1 MSEMQAKNGD
11 EAQTRAALWGLLARV
26 VIERPTPQWLDE
38 LDTELAT
45 VEAGRPLAPQ
55 LSALLVAL
63 RKSRRHPGGATVL
76 AVDRTRLL
84 SMVMHGETLSPPCES
99 AALGVAPGG
108 DRVLDVLRSYRE
120 AGYEAMAAL
129 GAPDH
134 LGNELRFVAH
144 LCRREGEALAAGDAA
159 EAQRWRAQQLRFLS
173 RHVLAWVPAHCEQLA
188 AKAATGYYA
197 AAAVLIGRACKF
209 ALDELDPFTPMLPVA
224 A

>member
-1 MSEMQAKNGD
+1 MQVQNGD
-11 EAQTRAALWGLLARV
+11 EALKRAALWALLARV
-26 VIERPTPQWLDE
+26 VIERPTPPWLDE
-38 LDTELAT
+38 LEAELSSSDA
-45 VEAGRPLAPQ
+45 APPLSSQ
-55 LSALLVAL
+55 LGNLLAAL

-84 SMVMHGETLSPPCES
+84 SMVMHGETLTPPCES
-99 AALGVAPGG
+99 AALGSAPGG

-134 LGNELRFVAH
+134 LGNELRFVSH
-144 LCRREGEALAAGDAA
+144 LCRLEGEALAAGDAA
-159 EAQRWRAQQLRFLS
+159 AAQRWRAQQLRFLS

-197 AAAVLIGRACKF
+197 AAAVLIGRACKL
-209 ALDELDPFTPMLPVA
+209 ALDELDPFTPMIPVA

>member
-1 MSEMQAKNGD
+1 MSDTKTHSAD
-11 EAQTRAALWGLLARV
+11 EALRRAAHWALLARV

-38 LDTELAT
+38 LEAELAAA
-45 VEAGRPLAPQ
+45 EPARPLSGQ
-55 LSALLVAL
+55 LATLLTAL

-84 SMVMHGETLSPPCES
+84 SMVVHGDTLPPPCES
-99 AALGVAPGG
+99 AALGAAPGG

-120 AGYEAMAAL
+120 ADFEPMALL

-144 LCRREGEALAAGDAA
+144 LCRLEGQAHAAGDAA
-159 EAQRWRAQQLRFLS
+159 AAQRWHAQQLRFLS
-173 RHVLAWVPAHCEQLA
+173 RHVVAWVPAHCEQLA

-197 AAAVLIGRACKF
+197 AAASLISRACKL
-209 ALDELDPFTPMLPVA
+209 ALDELDPFTPMSVA

>member
-1 MSEMQAKNGD
+1 MSETTRRDGD
-11 EAQTRAALWGLLARV
+11 EARKRAALWGLLARV

-38 LDTELAT
+38 L
-45 VEAGRPLAPQ
+45 EAALGAADGSRPLAPQ
-55 LSALLVAL
+55 LGALLAAL

-84 SMVMHGETLSPPCES
+84 SMVMHGETLTAPCES

-120 AGYEAMAAL
+120 AGFEPMALL

-134 LGNELRFVAH
+134 LGNELQFVAH
-144 LCRREGEALAAGDAA
+144 LCRQEGEALAAGDDAA
-159 EAQRWRAQQLRFLS
+159 AQRCRAQQLRFLS
-173 RHVLAWVPAHCEQLA
+173 RHLMAWVPAHCEQLA

-197 AAAVLIGRACKF
+197 AAATLIGRACK
-209 ALDELDPFTPMLPVA
+209 LSMDEVDPFTPMAVA